1 MAINSDSIR
10 RESLALWSEYFRDA
24 HRDSV
29 YDEEFRCFID
39 KLRMQAEESSASAL
53 QPWLHILE
61 DSIQWLANIW
71 GILSRKIQSSGDNDK
86 LLLSIWSLVSS
97 SCNYAIS
104 ARLLVISGFD
114 NSARSIVRA
123 LDECLCVCITIL
135 YRPELAVGFQSS
147 QSHEETSKFWY
158 ENFNTKRLRKHLNAV
173 EADLGVEAHI
183 SREFREYRDHELSYF
198 SQTIHPSYLAGV
210 MAAHVFDE
218 NTGDAAL
225 GLFGKLSPASE
236 RTLSHACKTIWYFSR
251 FGFLLLFNE
260 VNGQKPLVVVDKDDE
275 MHQMVIVGRE
285 VLSKLNLRYWQHQT
299 FS

>member
-1 MAINSDSIR
+1 
-10 RESLALWSEYFRDA
+10 
-24 HRDSV
+24 
-29 YDEEFRCFID
+29 
-39 KLRMQAEESSASAL
+39 
-53 QPWLHILE
+53 
-61 DSIQWLANIW
+61 
-71 GILSRKIQSSGDNDK
+71 
-86 LLLSIWSLVSS
+86 
-97 SCNYAIS
+97 
-104 ARLLVISGFD
+104 
-114 NSARSIVRA
+114 
-123 LDECLCVCITIL
+123 
-135 YRPELAVGFQSS
+135 
-147 QSHEETSKFWY
+147 
-158 ENFNTKRLRKHLNAV
+158 
-173 EADLGVEAHI
+173 
-183 SREFREYRDHELSYF
+183 
-198 SQTIHPSYLAGV
+198 